1 MFACFHRLTD
11 AFAGLF
17 LLAGTCRVTL
27 CVSMQQPLDPSPP
40 LSSGAQSG
48 GAKAAGHCSSA
59 VAAFQL
65 HARGVVSDCML
76 RFYAFVCREHPV
88 EHTKLDFAVNRAEAP
103 DVDDFESF
111 ASWSRGQESCSVAV
125 ACAVARMLRLLQAA
139 GACPGLRETL
149 QAAAASDRGAAAPL
163 HVLLDG
169 VRAHGPQD

>member
-1 MFACFHRLTD
+1 
-11 AFAGLF
+11 
-17 LLAGTCRVTL
+17 
-27 CVSMQQPLDPSPP
+27 
-40 LSSGAQSG
+40 
-48 GAKAAGHCSSA
+48 
-59 VAAFQL
+59 
-65 HARGVVSDCML
+65 
-76 RFYAFVCREHPV
+76 V

-169 VRAHGPQD
+169 VRAHGPQDWFPVRSPLYYRRNWLRVYFRAILRRLAVLLCHHKGSRRFFIRSNTVKEILTIGTTRM